1 MLDEL
6 DEKTLLSL
14 YEYKFND
21 EKKVDFEELGF
32 ENSKHAAF
40 HLHKL
45 KNLAYI
51 RFNEEEAFQ
60 QGGMKDEEYNNNVLE
75 IFPEKL
81 EFEEKGIEEVRKYF

>member
-6 DEKTLLSL
+6 DINFLLSL
-14 YEYKFND
+14 YEYKFNY
-21 EKKVDFEELGF
+21 EKKVNFEELGF
-32 ENSKHAAF
+32 ENSKHAAY

-51 RFNEEEAFQ
+51 RFDEEEAFH
-60 QGGMKDEEYNNNVLE
+60 QGGMKDEKYNNNVLE

-81 EFEEKGIEEVRKYF
+81 EFEEKGIEEVKKQL